1 MAWLIAA
8 ETAPIISGP
17 TSVVGWW
24 TLWWTLPG
32 TLGRG
37 PGLETLFLVVLVPL
51 VVRLPDVRLGGTGR
65 L

>member
-37 PGLETLFLVVLVPL
+37 PGLETLFLVLL
-51 VVRLPDVRLGGTGR
+51 VVRLPDVMLGGTGR